1 MAARKRVSLS
11 EATELMKREGV
22 ALRQRLGSERL
33 AVWQAHL
40 RVLASDVYLERD
52 LPPWDIATMD
62 GFALSSSSDY
72 PLKVCGNVY
81 AGDACPPPLKKGEA
95 VRIATGAPLPCGAD
109 AVLKMEDA
117 IVRGTELMGPP
128 VHKGS
133 YVLAKGSDLKKG
145 MVLKAGVVLDWR
157 AMALAAACTPFVEVV
172 KAPKVGVLSS
182 GDEIRRGAVP
192 DTNASMVCGL
202 LRGLGAQ
209 ALHLGVLPD
218 EPPTCQAMLERA
230 CEEMDVVI
238 TIGGASV
245 GERDYVWRVLE
256 RTVFRGVGVRP
267 GKPLTLG
274 YVHDTPLVCL
284 PGKPIGAYT
293 AMRLVV
299 SHLFCT
305 PSTTTCTASMGC
317 SVDIPSD
324 GFQYVLYG
332 HLSNGTFTP
341 IGVMSK
347 GYSVSVVSAMLSGMM
362 CDGYVL
368 LDEPVDAGDN
378 VEVSLM

>member
-1 MAARKRVSLS
+1 MSSERVSLS
-11 EATELMKREGV
+11 KAIELMKREGV

-40 RVLASDVYLERD
+40 RVLASDVYLERA
-52 LPPWDIATMD
+52 LPLQNIATMD
-62 GFALSSSSDY
+62 GFALSSTSDF
-72 PLKVCGNVY
+72 PLKICGSVY
-81 AGDACPPPLKKGEA
+81 AGDTCPPPLKNGEA

-109 AVLKMEDA
+109 AILKMEDA
-117 IVRGTELMGPP
+117 IVRGTELTGPH
-128 VHKGS
+128 VRKGD
-133 YVLAKGSDLKKG
+133 YVLAKGSDLKEGVVLRKG
-145 MVLKAGVVLDWR
+145 TVLDWR
-157 AMALAAACTPFVEVV
+157 AMALASACTSLVEVV

-182 GDEIRRGAVP
+182 GEEIRKGTVP
-192 DTNASMVCGL
+192 DTNAPMVCGL
-202 LRGLGAQ
+202 LRKFGAQ

-218 EPPTCQAMLERA
+218 EPRTCQTMLENVSD
-230 CEEMDVVI
+230 EVDVLI

-245 GERDYVWRVLE
+245 GERDYVWRALDK
-256 RTVFRGVGVRP
+256 TVFRGVCVRP
-267 GKPLTLG
+267 GKPLTFG
-274 YVHDTPLVCL
+274 YMHETPIVCL

-293 AMRLVV
+293 AMKLVV

-305 PSTTTCTASMGC
+305 PSTTRCTASMGC

-341 IGVMSK
+341 IGVVDK
-347 GYSVSVVSAMLSGMM
+347 RYSVSVVSAMLSGIM

-368 LDEPVDAGDN
+368 LDEPAHVVEE
-378 VEVSLM
+378 VEVFLM